1 MERRRILFQPQD
13 PRPESCWNFWSVL
26 QALQVEPH
34 APFLQSRVES
44 EVQTV
49 DCFPGKTVLPGSG
62 TTVASDGM
70 QHPCSLL
77 FCFSSVKQRWNE
89 HLRVMACTGD
99 LTNVGMVMYNCCLV
113 ATTIF
118 TGMGSPSV
126 PFFLTHGGSFSSVYF
141 VFCFFFS
148 LAESGSHPIHSFPLI
163 YPVLGN

>member
-118 TGMGSPSV
+118 TGSQEHDGPPFCSFFSHAWRIV
-126 PFFLTHGGSFSSVYF
+126 FIGLLCVLFFFL
-141 VFCFFFS
+141 
-148 LAESGSHPIHSFPLI
+148 AR
-163 YPVLGN
+163 